1 MNKQALQ
8 EVKEV
13 VNNHHAT
20 LIVVSKHHTRE
31 EIDEVAS
38 YGPVIFGESKVQEL
52 KQKYDPAYT
61 WHMIGHLQR
70 NKVKDVVPLVDMIQS
85 LDRLSLAEEI
95 EKQCARIDKI
105 MPVLVEVNIS
115 KEVEKSGIALE
126 ATLEFV
132 KACETFPHL
141 DVQGLMCVGP
151 KGGDETRIKACFEQ
165 MAQML
170 QALQAMYGKEH
181 IRYLS
186 MGMSHDYELAL
197 ACGSNM
203 IRIGSLIMGERDYS
217 KKI

>member
-1 MNKQALQ
+1 MNAQALSDLKQ
-8 EVKEV
+8 ELA
-13 VNNHHAT
+13 NCAT
-20 LIVVSKHHTRE
+20 LIVVSKHHIKE
-31 EIDEVAS
+31 EIEEVAS

-85 LDRLSLAEEI
+85 VDRLSLVEEI
-95 EKQCARIDKI
+95 EKQCAKIDKR

-115 KEVEKSGIALE
+115 KEPEKSGIALE
-126 ATLEFV
+126 DTLDFV
-132 KACETFPHL
+132 NACKAYPHL

-151 KGGDETRIKACFEQ
+151 KGQDERNIRACFEKMHQ
-165 MAQML
+165 MFQVL
-170 QALQAMYGKEH
+170 QAKYGDEQ

-186 MGMSHDYELAL
+186 MGMSNDYRIAL
-197 ACGSNM
+197 NCGSNM
-203 IRIGSLIMGERDYS
+203 VRIGSMIMGERDYS